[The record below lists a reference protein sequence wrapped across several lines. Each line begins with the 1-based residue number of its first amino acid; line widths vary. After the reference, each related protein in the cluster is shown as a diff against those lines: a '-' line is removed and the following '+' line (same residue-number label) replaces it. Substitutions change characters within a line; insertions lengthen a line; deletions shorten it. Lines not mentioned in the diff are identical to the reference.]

1 MGDQLVLC
9 ISTITAKN
17 NRKFLGTSEKLHHLI
32 RSRRLLFIFQIID
45 QCLSINIGTEAIQ
58 GKALNNI
65 KSILSI
71 LIYHNMEGMGN
82 IISVA
87 VEDLKY
93 LIGYTI

>member
-58 GKALNNI
+58 GKALSNI

-87 VEDLKY
+87 VKNLKH

>member
-1 MGDQLVLC
+1 MGGQFILC

-17 NRKFLGTSEKLHHLI
+17 DRKFLGTSEKLHHLI

-45 QCLSINIGTEAIQ
+45 QCLSINISTEAIQ